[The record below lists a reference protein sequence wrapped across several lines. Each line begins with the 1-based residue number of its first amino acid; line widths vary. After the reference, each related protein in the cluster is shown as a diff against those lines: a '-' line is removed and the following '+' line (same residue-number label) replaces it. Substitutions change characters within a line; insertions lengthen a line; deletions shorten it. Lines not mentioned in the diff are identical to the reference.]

1 MFQTLRMIPAR
12 VFGIEGELL
21 GIVGFGLGALVWAL
35 VPFLDAPDG
44 RGPRA
49 RVWNV
54 IGVLA
59 MVYVIIFT
67 LLVYRGAGS

>member
-1 MFQTLRMIPAR
+1 
-12 VFGIEGELL
+12 
-21 GIVGFGLGALVWAL
+21 VGFGLGALVWAL